1 MDALD
6 FLDYHYGTCAVPA
19 GSIQWTYA
27 LLIIAGLA
35 ILLIKKTEWDL
46 EKTRRHYL
54 GLDDVD

>member
-6 FLDYHYGTCAVPA
+6 FLDDDYGTCAVPA
-19 GSIQWTYA
+19 GSIQWTYS
-27 LLIIAGLA
+27 LLIIAALA